1 VTNRLR
7 APLSLVAVVL
17 VSACGGGSNAGP
29 TTPAAPIKIAVIEPF
44 SGPFG
49 FYGGYVQNSMQVE
62 IDRINASGGV
72 LGHQL
77 ELVTRD
83 DQLSPQPTISAVREL
98 AADPTVGLI
107 EGPSFTF
114 LYNAA
119 MPIYEQNKKVNCQVA
134 VADTNAIQGVH
145 YTFRTGVY
153 NKVSDAAILNYASKS
168 LGVKTIG
175 LIYSNDATGQS
186 IDGDLKS
193 LASQYSLTYMGVQ
206 FFNAGAHS
214 MLAQVRALMSADAI
228 FISGNSTDAG
238 ATAISAQQ
246 AGYKGM
252 LIGNNGLQG
261 FTFVESAGAAANGTV
276 FSSNDLDYE
285 TSVPSSQWP
294 TAYRTH
300 VEAVANKYGYQTG
313 AKSGVKVLK
322 GTTLSGDCVALWAK
336 AVQKASS
343 TDQTKID
350 QAWESMSLPASQV
363 PSGISVSFSSSNHDE
378 FQTSQQM
385 YIYKWVSQGSSW
397 ILDVLQSGK

>member
-1 VTNRLR
+1 MEERLL
-7 APLSLVAVVL
+7 APLAVLMVVIVA
-17 VSACGGGSNAGP
+17 ACGGGGSNAAA
-29 TTPAAPIKIAVIEPF
+29 TPGSPITIAVIEPF

-62 IDRINASGGV
+62 VDRINAAGGV
-72 LGHQL
+72 LGHKLQ
-77 ELVTRD
+77 LVTRD

-119 MPIYEQNKKVNCQVA
+119 MPVYEQNKKVNCQVA
-134 VADTNAIQGVH
+134 VADTNAIQGAQ

-153 NKVSDAAILNYASKS
+153 NKVSDAAILDYASKS
-168 LGVKTIG
+168 LNVKTVG
-175 LIYSNDATGQS
+175 LIYSKDATGQS
-186 IDGDLKS
+186 IDADLKS
-193 LASQYSLTYMGVQ
+193 LAPQYGITYAGVQ
-206 FFNAGAHS
+206 FFNAGAPS
-214 MLAQVRALMSADAI
+214 MLAQVKNLMSTDAI

-261 FTFVESAGAAANGTV
+261 FTYVESAANAANGTV
-276 FSSNDLDYE
+276 FSSNDLAYE
-285 TSVPSSQWP
+285 TSVPESQWP
-294 TAYRTH
+294 AAYRAH
-300 VEAVANKYGYQTG
+300 IDAVASKYGYQTG

-336 AVQKASS
+336 AVQKANS

-350 QAWESMSLPASQV
+350 QAWSSLSVPASQV
-363 PSGISVSFSSSNHDE
+363 PSGISVSFSSSSHDE
-378 FQTSQQM
+378 FQTSKQM

-397 ILDVLQSGK
+397 TLQVLQSGS